1 MKKLYFIYLYTEK
14 LTNFHH
20 LSCSDIIQVY
30 NLFCL
35 TYLTNIDKYIHYLK
49 ELTNIIK
56 ALFQKVEDKKDNKS
70 KGNNQVSYIVAIFES
85 FCDILVFSI
94 VSLIIHNKEQIINI
108 IQDIIT
114 FIPILFKFSKTI
126 KNISKEIL
134 FKIVCMLCIM
144 YSYCITCESNLYQ
157 KIIGIIQSNNNIII
171 PHLHE
176 ILLCIS
182 EDNLFQKFTKESYFS
197 LIISNNYS
205 EKELQEILNLSN
217 LKNYN
222 KYMRNINYLV
232 KSEIKYF

>member
-1 MKKLYFIYLYTEK
+1 MASIT
-14 LTNFHH
+14 
-20 LSCSDIIQVY
+20 
-30 NLFCL
+30 
-35 TYLTNIDKYIHYLK
+35 
-49 ELTNIIK
+49 
-56 ALFQKVEDKKDNKS
+56 
-70 KGNNQVSYIVAIFES
+70 VSNRDRCHF
-85 FCDILVFSI
+85 L
-94 VSLIIHNKEQIINI
+94 LIR
-108 IQDIIT
+108 T

>member
-1 MKKLYFIYLYTEK
+1 MLRLLGQKEYGLY
-14 LTNFHH
+14 
-20 LSCSDIIQVY
+20 Q
-30 NLFCL
+30 
-35 TYLTNIDKYIHYLK
+35 
-49 ELTNIIK
+49 
-56 ALFQKVEDKKDNKS
+56 
-70 KGNNQVSYIVAIFES
+70 
-85 FCDILVFSI
+85 LVFSI